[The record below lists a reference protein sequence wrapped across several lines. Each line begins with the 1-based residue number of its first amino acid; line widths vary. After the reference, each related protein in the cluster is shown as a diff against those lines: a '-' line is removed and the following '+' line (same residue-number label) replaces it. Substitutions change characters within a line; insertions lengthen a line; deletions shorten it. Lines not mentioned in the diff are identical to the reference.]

1 MPLLSIDQPLIPLA
15 GGILIGLGTLLG
27 AGASGVPPGISG
39 LCSEILRAQK
49 NAAGWRLVFVAGMI
63 AGGLLVFRLS
73 PAASVYRPSGSLLL
87 MIVAGLLVGVGT
99 RVGGGCTSGHGVC
112 GIGLGSKRGFAGTL
126 LFMGAAMVTVFV
138 VRQIGGATP

>member
-73 PAASVYRPSGSLLL
+73 PAASVYRPSGSLLM

-112 GIGLGSKRGFAGTL
+112 GIGRLSPRSLVATL
-126 LFMGAAMVTVFV
+126 TFMATAAITVYVSHHVWGA
-138 VRQIGGATP
+138 